1 MQIQNSMTENGKKCK
16 ILEMF
21 ISAQNVPLKYL
32 EIWEYSCIL
41 KKHQ

>member
-1 MQIQNSMTENGKKCK
+1 MQIQNFMTENGKKFK